1 MSPGKLI
8 DGGEPTDVV
17 GHPMGL
23 ASTAGRRQTANVSK
37 SEIGGS
43 ALYSSDPSLISYFGC
58 EVSTSVLK
66 EMHLKKHLNNHGL
79 SIYQI

>member
-1 MSPGKLI
+1 MGPGKLI
-8 DGGEPTDVV
+8 EGGEPTDV
-17 GHPMGL
+17 GSHPMGL
-23 ASTAGRRQTANVSK
+23 ASPAGRRQTANVSK

-43 ALYSSDPSLISYFGC
+43 ALYSSDPSLISYFDC